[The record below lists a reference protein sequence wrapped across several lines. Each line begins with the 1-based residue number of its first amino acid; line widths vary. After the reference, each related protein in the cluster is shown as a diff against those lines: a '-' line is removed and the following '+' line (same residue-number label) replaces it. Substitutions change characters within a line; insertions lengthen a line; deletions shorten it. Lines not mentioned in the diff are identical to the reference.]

1 MSTPCGETELVTDG
15 RTTSGSNVPLSP
27 ETRCLK
33 PAFLHQL
40 AAHCLVA
47 EPATAPS
54 AWESVPEEQQ
64 KCRPNARG
72 PCPYEQWARHFVGD
86 VHGTDDI
93 HAQLQAAAG
102 RSRTL
107 LPVLQSAAA
116 CIACGAIPPR
126 RRWPRLLPFLSS
138 RSAADWMAAAHARKE
153 DKYLSRTAQ
162 QSTSVWRSTS
172 LSAGDDIDNPLLAL
186 WQYALD

>member
-15 RTTSGSNVPLSP
+15 GTTSGSYVPRSP
-27 ETRCLK
+27 ETGCLK

-40 AAHCLVA
+40 AARCLVA
-47 EPATAPS
+47 EPATSPS

-64 KCRPNARG
+64 KCRPNARA
-72 PCPYEQWARHFVGD
+72 PCPYEHWARNFVGN
-86 VHGTDDI
+86 VHGTDDA
-93 HAQLQAAAG
+93 HAQLQAVAG

-116 CIACGAIPPR
+116 CFACGAIPPR
-126 RRWPRLLPFLSS
+126 RRWPRRLPFLSS
-138 RSAADWMAAAHARKE
+138 RSAAGWMAAANARKE
-153 DKYLSRTAQ
+153 DKYPSRTAQ
-162 QSTSVWRSTS
+162 FSTGLWRSTS
-172 LSAGDDIDNPLLAL
+172 LSAGDDIDNPFLAL